1 MVKAGTCKDASIEVC
16 GLSHSYDKRRVLH
29 DVNFTV
35 RPGEFVGILGPNGSG
50 KTTLLNCVS
59 GQLRQDCGKA
69 LVCNKDVRMTDSLEM
84 ARIVAI
90 VPQES
95 SMTFGFTV
103 EEIVLMGRYA
113 HLKRFSLE
121 NDMDYTVTQKA
132 MKATG
137 VWRLKERLVTNLS
150 GGERQRVV
158 IARALSQEPRVLLLD
173 EPTSH
178 LDIRHQLEVL
188 NLIKYLNQGQCLTVL
203 AVFHDLNLASRF
215 CDRILLMDQGR
226 IMASGSPEEVLT
238 AQNIEHA
245 FRVKAIIG
253 RTAKGMVNVDVGDV
267 TEEV

>member
-1 MVKAGTCKDASIEVC
+1 VVKARTCKDASIEVH
-16 GLSHSYDKRRVLH
+16 GLSHSYGKSRVLN
-29 DVNFTV
+29 DVDFTV

-59 GQLRQDCGKA
+59 GQLRQDSGKA
-69 LVCNKDVRMTDSLEM
+69 LVCNKDARMTDSLEM
-84 ARIVAI
+84 ARLVAI

-103 EEIVLMGRYA
+103 EEVVLMGRYA

-121 NDMDYTVTQKA
+121 NEKDFDIAEKA
-132 MKATG
+132 MHATG
-137 VWRLKERLVTNLS
+137 VWKLRERLVTNLS

-158 IARALSQEPRVLLLD
+158 IARALSQEPKVLLLD
-173 EPTSH
+173 EPTTH

-188 NLIKYLNQGQCLTVL
+188 NLIKELNQTQGLTVL

-215 CDRILLMDQGR
+215 CDRILLMDRGS
-226 IMASGSPEEVLT
+226 IMASGRPEEVLT
-238 AQNIEHA
+238 AQNIEKA

-253 RTAKGMVNVDVGDV
+253 RSARGMVSVDVGDV
-267 TEEV
+267 TEAE